1 MDNIIAI
8 RNLRKNFG
16 REVILDDVNLVRNL
30 GTTEDRDE
38 WPLRIRDGIGK
49 VLHFLLH
56 EKTNDAWFADHG
68 LRNGN
73 HRSVGAVTCAKGI
86 VAVDI
91 GEPSQLSGED
101 RIALLLALIKTQV
114 FQQHNIA
121 ALQGS
126 DFRDGI
132 CVNSVGR
139 KSDRL
144 AQQ

>member
-1 MDNIIAI
+1 M
-8 RNLRKNFG
+8 
-16 REVILDDVNLVRNL
+16 
-30 GTTEDRDE
+30 
-38 WPLRIRDGIGK
+38 
-49 VLHFLLH
+49 
-56 EKTNDAWFADHG
+56 
-68 LRNGN
+68 
-73 HRSVGAVTCAKGI
+73 TCAKGI